1 MLETGQ
7 WIAASVFGADAAH
20 GNPTVVVWLQ
30 DWPNDQEL
38 HALSRM
44 LPADEVTVAV
54 RGRDRLLLRWF
65 GPYGEVSF
73 CGHGALAA
81 AALLPET
88 ASAGGMVATLG
99 GPARLQLQLG
109 YRDGLAALQMPATPL
124 RELDPQHVDLGVP
137 VVRLF
142 DAGRDY
148 LAVLPDEACVRA
160 RSPAQERLLAL
171 DKIGVVTTAPAA
183 QATAAFRF
191 FAPRAGIREDRA
203 SCSVLPTLAAL
214 WLGGR
219 LDIGCFLQC
228 AGIDIPLPVRRSG
241 RGWLV
246 TGPVHVTGQGHW
258 AALQPSTIPVTPR
271 KSPC

>member
-7 WIAASVFGADAAH
+7 WIAASVFGANPAH
-20 GNPTVVVWLQ
+20 GNPTVVVRLQ
-30 DWPNDQEL
+30 DWPDDQDL
-38 HALSRM
+38 HTLSRL

-54 RGRDRLLLRWF
+54 RGRDGLLLRWF
-65 GPYGEVSF
+65 GPNGEVPF

-88 ASAGGMVATLG
+88 ASAGGLVAALG
-99 GPARLQLQLG
+99 GPARLRLQLG
-109 YRDGLAALQMPATPL
+109 YRDGLAALQMPAAPL
-124 RELDPQHVDLGVP
+124 RELDPQHVDLGLP

-148 LAVLPDEACVRA
+148 LAVLPDEACMRTG
-160 RSPAQERLLAL
+160 SPAQERLLAL

-183 QATAAFRF
+183 RATAVFRF

-203 SCSVLPTLAAL
+203 SCSVLPALAAL

-219 LDIGCFLQC
+219 LDEGCFVQC
-228 AGIDIPLPVRRSG
+228 AGIDIPLPVQRSG
-241 RGWLV
+241 NGWLV
-246 TGPVHVTGQGHW
+246 TGPVHVIGQGHW
-258 AALQPSTIPVTPR
+258 AALQPSTPPSTPR